1 MTPLGETLQRARLAR
16 GVTLEEAERTTR
28 ISRRYLEA
36 LENENFGLL
45 PAPVYARGFLRTYAR
60 YLGLEPA
67 DLLPLFP
74 VGYLDVP
81 LLEPMPKV
89 TTPTTWPGSGLLA
102 AGVVA
107 VLLVVVVGL
116 YAIGGSEGG
125 GGPVFG
131 LGTVSPESPG
141 VAGAAAPT
149 QPRAVASI
157 TMEPALTTTPQPQAT
172 LAPGETPT
180 APAAAPTTPASAT
193 APAVAPP
200 AGTMPDLRNQ
210 PLAQA
215 TAALRT
221 LNLNYLTV
229 KVPSELPAG
238 QVIRQSPSPGG
249 DIDPDQVVTLEVS
262 RGP

>member
-67 DLLPLFP
+67 ALLPLFP

-81 LLEPMPKV
+81 LLEPMPRV
-89 TTPTTWPGSGLLA
+89 TTPRTWPGSGLLA

-107 VLLVVVVGL
+107 VLLLVVVGL

-125 GGPVFG
+125 SPPLFGPQ
-131 LGTVSPESPG
+131 TQSPAS
-141 VAGAAAPT
+141 GAAPGLAPT
-149 QPRAVASI
+149 QARAVASI
-157 TMEPALTTTPQPQAT
+157 TVEPVLTAT
-172 LAPGETPT
+172 
-180 APAAAPTTPASAT
+180 PAAASGTPAAAQTPVPGATPT

-210 PLAQA
+210 PQA
-215 TAALRT
+215 DATSALRS
-221 LNLNYLTV
+221 LNLNYLLV
-229 KVPSELPAG
+229 QVRSDLPAG
-238 QVIRQSPSPGG
+238 QIIRQNPSPGAE
-249 DIDPDQVVTLEVS
+249 INPDQVVTLEVS

>member
-16 GVTLEEAERTTR
+16 GVTLQEVEAATR

-60 YLGLEPA
+60 YLGMEPA

-89 TTPTTWPGSGLLA
+89 TTPRTWPGSGLLA

-107 VLLVVVVGL
+107 VLLLVVVGL
-116 YAIGGSEGG
+116 YALGGSES
-125 GGPVFG
+125 
-131 LGTVSPESPG
+131 GTRPLFSPQAQSPE
-141 VAGAAAPT
+141 AAAAAAAQTPT
-149 QPRAVASI
+149 SPRAVAG
-157 TMEPALTTTPQPQAT
+157 TTVVPA
-172 LAPGETPT
+172 ETPT
-180 APAAAPTTPASAT
+180 LPAATETPAAATETPAATVEVPPVVVPAAGTLPDLRGRTLAEASAT
-193 APAVAPP
+193 
-200 AGTMPDLRNQ
+200 LRG
-210 PLAQA
+210 LG
-215 TAALRT
+215 LS
-221 LNLNYLTV
+221 YLSV
-229 KVPSELPAG
+229 QVPSNLPSG
-238 QVIRQSPSPGG
+238 QVIRQNPSPGS
-249 DIDPDQVVTLEVS
+249 DIDLEQVVTLEVS

>member
-16 GVTLEEAERTTR
+16 GVTLKEAEAVTR

-60 YLGLEPA
+60 YLGMEPA

-89 TTPTTWPGSGLLA
+89 TTPRTWPGSGLLA

-107 VLLVVVVGL
+107 VLLLVVVGL
-116 YAIGGSEGG
+116 YALGGSEGTSR
-125 GGPVFG
+125 PLFSPQ
-131 LGTVSPESPG
+131 TQSPE
-141 VAGAAAPT
+141 AAAEGAAQTPAG
-149 QPRAVASI
+149 PRAVAG
-157 TMEPALTTTPQPQAT
+157 TTVVPVQ
-172 LAPGETPT
+172 TPT
-180 APAAAPTTPASAT
+180 LPAAAETPPAAAETPPAT
-193 APAVAPP
+193 VEMPPVVPPP
-200 AGTMPDLRNQ
+200 AGTMPDLRG
-210 PLAQA
+210 
-215 TAALRT
+215 RT
-221 LNLNYLTV
+221 LAEASATLRGLGLSYLSV
-229 KVPSELPAG
+229 QVPSNLPSG
-238 QVIRQSPSPGG
+238 QVIRQSPSPGS
-249 DIDPDQVVTLEVS
+249 DIDLEQVVTLEVS

>member
-16 GVTLEEAERTTR
+16 GVTLQEAEAATR

-60 YLGLEPA
+60 YLGMEPA

-89 TTPTTWPGSGLLA
+89 TTPRTWPGSGLLA

-107 VLLVVVVGL
+107 VLLLVVVGL
-116 YAIGGSEGG
+116 YALGGSEGTSR
-125 GGPVFG
+125 PLFSPQ
-131 LGTVSPESPG
+131 TQSPEAAA
-141 VAGAAAPT
+141 AGAAQTPT
-149 QPRAVASI
+149 RPRAVAG
-157 TMEPALTTTPQPQAT
+157 TTVVPVQ
-172 LAPGETPT
+172 TPT
-180 APAAAPTTPASAT
+180 LPAAAETPPAAAETPPAT
-193 APAVAPP
+193 VQIPP
-200 AGTMPDLRNQ
+200 AGTLPDLRG
-210 PLAQA
+210 
-215 TAALRT
+215 RT
-221 LNLNYLTV
+221 LAEASATLRGLGLSYLSV
-229 KVPSELPAG
+229 QVPSNLPSG
-238 QVIRQSPSPGG
+238 QVIRQSPSPGS
-249 DIDPDQVVTLEVS
+249 DIDLEQVVTLEVS

>member
-45 PAPVYARGFLRTYAR
+45 PAHVYARGFLRTYAR

-89 TTPTTWPGSGLLA
+89 TTPRTWPGSGLLA
-102 AGVVA
+102 AGVVV
-107 VLLVVVVGL
+107 VLLLVVVGL
-116 YAIGGSEGG
+116 YAIGGSESTR
-125 GGPVFG
+125 PVVG
-131 LGTVSPESPG
+131 LETQSPET
-141 VAGAAAPT
+141 GAAVGVGTPT
-149 QPRAVASI
+149 QTRAVAGI
-157 TMEPALTTTPQPQAT
+157 TMEPALTTTPSA
-172 LAPGETPT
+172 AAETP
-180 APAAAPTTPASAT
+180 AAVQTPASAATPT
-193 APAVAPP
+193 AAAVAPP
-200 AGTMPDLRNQ
+200 ATGTMPDLRNQ
-210 PLAQA
+210 PSADA
-215 TAALRT
+215 TATLRS
-221 LNLNYLTV
+221 LNLSYLLV
-229 KVPSELPAG
+229 QVRSDLPAG
-238 QVIRQSPSPGG
+238 QVIRHNPGPG
-249 DIDPDQVVTLEVS
+249 SEIDPEQVVTLEVS

>member
-1 MTPLGETLQRARLAR
+1 VCPESLITPLGETLQRARLAR

-89 TTPTTWPGSGLLA
+89 TTPRTWPGSGLLA
-102 AGVVA
+102 AGVVGA
-107 VLLVVVVGL
+107 LLLVVVGL
-116 YAIGGSEGG
+116 YALGGSGSGG
-125 GGPVFG
+125 TPLFGP
-131 LGTVSPESPG
+131 GTLSPE
-141 VAGAAAPT
+141 AGAGLEGTAGEG
-149 QPRAVASI
+149 RAVAPI
-157 TMEPALTTTPQPQAT
+157 TMEPSLTETPT
-172 LAPGETPT
+172 VGETP
-180 APAAAPTTPASAT
+180 AAGETPT

-200 AGTMPDLRNQ
+200 AGTMPDLRGQ
-210 PLAQA
+210 TLAQA
-215 TAALRT
+215 SATLRS
-221 LNLNYLTV
+221 LNVDYLAV
-229 KVPSELPAG
+229 QVPSDLPAG
-238 QVIRQSPSPGG
+238 QVIRQSVSPGSE
-249 DIDPDQVVTLEVS
+249 IDPEQVVTLEVS
-262 RGP
+262 RGS

>member
-60 YLGLEPA
+60 YLDLEPS

-89 TTPTTWPGSGLLA
+89 TTPRTWPGSGLLA

-107 VLLVVVVGL
+107 VLLLVVVGL
-116 YAIGGSEGG
+116 YAMGGSEGSSRPLF
-125 GGPVFG
+125 GP
-131 LGTVSPESPG
+131 GTLSPES
-141 VAGAAAPT
+141 GAAGGAETPT

-157 TMEPALTTTPQPQAT
+157 TMVPALTATPQAAETPPA
-172 LAPGETPT
+172 GETPT
-180 APAAAPTTPASAT
+180 APA
-193 APAVAPP
+193 VVPP

-210 PLAQA
+210 PLADA
-215 TAALRT
+215 TATLRS
-221 LNLNYLTV
+221 LNLNYLAV
-229 KVPSELPAG
+229 QVPSDLPAG
-238 QVIRQSPSPGG
+238 QVIRQTPSPGSE
-249 DIDPDQVVTLEVS
+249 IDPEQVVTLEVS
-262 RGP
+262 RGS

>member
-16 GVTLEEAERTTR
+16 GVTLQEAERTTR

-60 YLGLEPA
+60 YLGLEPK

-89 TTPTTWPGSGLLA
+89 TTPRTWPGSGLLA

-107 VLLVVVVGL
+107 GLLIVVVGL
-116 YAIGGSEGG
+116 YALGG
-125 GGPVFG
+125 GEGSSQSLFGPQ
-131 LGTVSPESPG
+131 TQSPESG
-141 VAGAAAPT
+141 VAGAPT
-149 QPRAVASI
+149 QARAVAPI
-157 TMEPALTTTPQPQAT
+157 TVEPAATVTPAVAGETPAAATTP
-172 LAPGETPT
+172 APGETT
-180 APAAAPTTPASAT
+180 T
-193 APAVAPP
+193 APAVVPS
-200 AGTMPDLRNQ
+200 AGTIPDVRNL
-210 PLAQA
+210 PLADA
-215 TAALRT
+215 TAALRA
-221 LNLNYLTV
+221 LNLSYLTV
-229 KVPSELPAG
+229 QVPSDLPAG
-238 QVIRQSPSPGG
+238 QVIRQSPAPGSE
-249 DIDPDQVVTLEVS
+249 IDPSQVVTLEVS

>member
-36 LENENFGLL
+36 LENEKFGLL

-89 TTPTTWPGSGLLA
+89 RTPTTWPGSGLLA

-116 YAIGGSEGG
+116 YALGGSDGTSR
-125 GGPVFG
+125 PVFG
-131 LGTVSPESPG
+131 PETMSPESGVG
-141 VAGAAAPT
+141 VATATPT
-149 QPRAVASI
+149 RPVAVASI
-157 TMEPALTTTPQPQAT
+157 TMEPAVTA
-172 LAPGETPT
+172 TPT
-180 APAAAPTTPASAT
+180 APTGTPAAVG
-193 APAVAPP
+193 VAPP

-210 PLAQA
+210 PLADVAA
-215 TAALRT
+215 TLRS
-221 LNLNYLTV
+221 LNLNYLAV
-229 KVPSELPAG
+229 QVRSELPAG
-238 QVIRQSPSPGG
+238 QVIRQSPSPGSE
-249 DIDPDQVVTLEVS
+249 IDPDQVVTLEVS

>member
-1 MTPLGETLQRARLAR
+1 MMTPLGETLQRARLAR

-36 LENENFGLL
+36 LENEKFGLL

-89 TTPTTWPGSGLLA
+89 RTPTTWPGSGLLA

-116 YAIGGSEGG
+116 YALGGSDGTSR
-125 GGPVFG
+125 PVFG
-131 LGTVSPESPG
+131 PETMSPESG
-141 VAGAAAPT
+141 VGAAAETPT
-149 QPRAVASI
+149 RPVAVASI
-157 TMEPALTTTPQPQAT
+157 TMEPAVTA
-172 LAPGETPT
+172 TPT
-180 APAAAPTTPASAT
+180 APTGTPAAVG
-193 APAVAPP
+193 VAPP

-210 PLAQA
+210 PLADVAA
-215 TAALRT
+215 TLRS
-221 LNLNYLTV
+221 LNLNYLAV
-229 KVPSELPAG
+229 QVRSELPAG
-238 QVIRQSPSPGG
+238 QVIRQSPSPGSE
-249 DIDPDQVVTLEVS
+249 IDPDQVVTLEVS

>member
-1 MTPLGETLQRARLAR
+1 MMMPLGETLQRARLAR

-60 YLGLEPA
+60 YLGLEPT

-81 LLEPMPKV
+81 LLEPMPRV
-89 TTPTTWPGSGLLA
+89 TTPRTWPGSGLLA

-116 YAIGGSEGG
+116 YAIGGSEGSSRPLF
-125 GGPVFG
+125 GPQ
-131 LGTVSPESPG
+131 TQSPVS
-141 VAGAAAPT
+141 GAAPGLETPT
-149 QPRAVASI
+149 QARAVASI
-157 TMEPALTTTPQPQAT
+157 TVEPVLTATPPAAT
-172 LAPGETPT
+172 GTPAAAETPVPGATPT
-180 APAAAPTTPASAT
+180 AAAAAPPT
-193 APAVAPP
+193 
-200 AGTMPDLRNQ
+200 GTMPDLRNQ
-210 PLAQA
+210 PQA
-215 TAALRT
+215 DATSALRS
-221 LNLNYLTV
+221 LNLNYLLV
-229 KVPSELPAG
+229 QVRSDLPAG
-238 QVIRQSPSPGG
+238 QIIRQNPSPGAE
-249 DIDPDQVVTLEVS
+249 INPDQVVTLEVS

>member
-1 MTPLGETLQRARLAR
+1 MMAPLGETLQRARLAR

-67 DLLPLFP
+67 ALLPLFP

-116 YAIGGSEGG
+116 YAIGGSGG
-125 GGPVFG
+125 GNRPVFG
-131 LGTVSPESPG
+131 PQTMSPESTAA
-141 VAGAAAPT
+141 AGAATPT

-157 TMEPALTTTPQPQAT
+157 TMEPAVTATP
-172 LAPGETPT
+172 APAGET
-180 APAAAPTTPASAT
+180 AT
-193 APAVAPP
+193 APAVVPP

-210 PLAQA
+210 PLTDA
-215 TAALRT
+215 TATLRS
-221 LNLNYLTV
+221 LNLNYLAV
-229 KVPSELPAG
+229 QVRSELPVG
-238 QVIRQSPSPGG
+238 QVIRQSPAPGSE
-249 DIDPDQVVTLEVS
+249 IDPDQVVTLEVS
-262 RGP
+262 RGS

>member
-60 YLGLEPA
+60 YLGLEPT

-81 LLEPMPKV
+81 LLEPMPRV
-89 TTPTTWPGSGLLA
+89 TTPRTWPGSGLLA
-102 AGVVA
+102 AGVVG

-116 YAIGGSEGG
+116 YAMGGSEGSNQALF
-125 GGPVFG
+125 GP
-131 LGTVSPESPG
+131 GTQSPESG
-141 VAGAAAPT
+141 AGAEETPT
-149 QPRAVASI
+149 GPRAVAPI
-157 TMEPALTTTPQPQAT
+157 TVEPATATPALTGE
-172 LAPGETPT
+172 APPAGETPT
-180 APAAAPTTPASAT
+180 P
-193 APAVAPP
+193 PAVVP
-200 AGTMPDLRNQ
+200 AGTMPDLTGQ
-210 PLAQA
+210 PLAEASA
-215 TAALRT
+215 TLRS
-221 LNLNYLTV
+221 LNVNYLAV
-229 KVPSELPAG
+229 QVPSDLPAG
-238 QVIRQSPSPGG
+238 QVIRQSASPGSE
-249 DIDPDQVVTLEVS
+249 IDPEQVVTLEVS

>member
-102 AGVVA
+102 AGVVI

-116 YAIGGSEGG
+116 YAMGDSEGNSRPLF
-125 GGPVFG
+125 GP
-131 LGTVSPESPG
+131 GTLSPETG
-141 VAGAAAPT
+141 GAGLAATPEE
-149 QPRAVASI
+149 PHAVASI
-157 TMEPALTTTPQPQAT
+157 TTEPALTTTPPAAAET
-172 LAPGETPT
+172 PAVGETPT
-180 APAAAPTTPASAT
+180 APA
-193 APAVAPP
+193 VVPP
-200 AGTMPDLRNQ
+200 AGTMPDLRGQ
-210 PLAQA
+210 PLAEASA
-215 TAALRT
+215 TLRS
-221 LNLNYLTV
+221 LNVNYLAV
-229 KVPSELPAG
+229 QVPSDLPAG
-238 QVIRQSPSPGG
+238 QVIRQSASPGSE
-249 DIDPDQVVTLEVS
+249 IDPEQVVTLEVS
-262 RGP
+262 RGS

>member
-16 GVTLEEAERTTR
+16 GVTLEEAEQTTR

-36 LENENFGLL
+36 LEIENFGLL

-89 TTPTTWPGSGLLA
+89 RTPTTWPGSGLLA

-116 YAIGGSEGG
+116 YALGGSDGG
-125 GGPVFG
+125 SRPVFG
-131 LGTVSPESPG
+131 PETMSPESGGGVG
-141 VAGAAAPT
+141 VATPT
-149 QPRAVASI
+149 QPVAVASI
-157 TMEPALTTTPQPQAT
+157 TMVPAVTATP
-172 LAPGETPT
+172 
-180 APAAAPTTPASAT
+180 PAAATAPTGTPA
-193 APAVAPP
+193 AVIVVPP

-210 PLAQA
+210 PLAEASA
-215 TAALRT
+215 TLRG
-221 LNLNYLTV
+221 LSLNYLAV
-229 KVPSELPAG
+229 QVRSDLPAG
-238 QVIRQSPSPGG
+238 TVIRQTPSPGSE
-249 DIDPDQVVTLEVS
+249 IDPDQVVTLEVS

>member
-36 LENENFGLL
+36 LENEKFGLL

-89 TTPTTWPGSGLLA
+89 RTPTTWPGSGLLA

-116 YAIGGSEGG
+116 YALGGSDGTSR
-125 GGPVFG
+125 PVFG
-131 LGTVSPESPG
+131 PETMSPESG
-141 VAGAAAPT
+141 VGAAAETPT
-149 QPRAVASI
+149 RPVAVASI
-157 TMEPALTTTPQPQAT
+157 TMEPAVTA
-172 LAPGETPT
+172 TPT
-180 APAAAPTTPASAT
+180 APTGTPAAVG
-193 APAVAPP
+193 VAPP

-210 PLAQA
+210 PLADVAA
-215 TAALRT
+215 TLRS
-221 LNLNYLTV
+221 LNLNYLAV
-229 KVPSELPAG
+229 QVRSELPAG
-238 QVIRQSPSPGG
+238 QVIRQSPSPGSE
-249 DIDPDQVVTLEVS
+249 IDPDQVVTLEVS

>member
-1 MTPLGETLQRARLAR
+1 MSPESLITPLGETLQHARMAR

-89 TTPTTWPGSGLLA
+89 TTPRTWPGSGLLA

-116 YAIGGSEGG
+116 YALGGSEGSSTR
-125 GGPVFG
+125 PLFG
-131 LGTVSPESPG
+131 AETLSPES
-141 VAGAAAPT
+141 AASEATPT
-149 QPRAVASI
+149 GPRAVAPI
-157 TMEPALTTTPQPQAT
+157 MVEPALTATPALGGQVPPVAET
-172 LAPGETPT
+172 SVAGETPT
-180 APAAAPTTPASAT
+180 APA
-193 APAVAPP
+193 VVP
-200 AGTMPDLRNQ
+200 AGTMPDLRGQ
-210 PLAQA
+210 SLAEASA
-215 TAALRT
+215 TLRS
-221 LNLNYLTV
+221 LKVKYLAV
-229 KVPSELPAG
+229 QVPSDLPAG
-238 QVIRQSPSPGG
+238 QVIRQSAEPGSE
-249 DIDPDQVVTLEVS
+249 IDPEQVVTLEVS

>member
-36 LENENFGLL
+36 LENEKFGLL

-116 YAIGGSEGG
+116 YALGGSDGG
-125 GGPVFG
+125 SRPVFG
-131 LGTVSPESPG
+131 PETMSPESG
-141 VAGAAAPT
+141 VGAAAETPT
-149 QPRAVASI
+149 RPVAVASI
-157 TMEPALTTTPQPQAT
+157 TMEPAVTA
-172 LAPGETPT
+172 TPT
-180 APAAAPTTPASAT
+180 APTGTPAAVG
-193 APAVAPP
+193 VAPP

-210 PLAQA
+210 PLADVAA
-215 TAALRT
+215 TLRS
-221 LNLNYLTV
+221 LNLNYLAV
-229 KVPSELPAG
+229 QVRSELPAG
-238 QVIRQSPSPGG
+238 QVIRQSPSPGSE
-249 DIDPDQVVTLEVS
+249 IDPDQVVTLEVS